1 MDKHFKNK
9 LSELNRMKLGLLYSP
24 EDPNIQEMS
33 KKGQLLTEEYNTVS
47 IKDVERRQEIL
58 GELFY
63 QIGENVNI
71 RAPFHVD
78 YGSQMIIGDD
88 FFANFDCIF
97 LDVSPIVIGNNVML
111 GPRVGLY
118 TATHPLTAN
127 VRNQGIESGQSI
139 LIEDNVWIG
148 GGSTINPGVIIGENS
163 IVASGSV
170 VTKNVPRNTIVGGT
184 PARVLR
190 EINENDHKHWNEMA
204 SNYYFDTKNDDE
216 LERTTRL

>member
-1 MDKHFKNK
+1 MDKRFKNK

-47 IKDVERRQEIL
+47 IMDVERKQKIL
-58 GELFY
+58 EELFY

-78 YGSQMIIGDD
+78 YGSQMIIGNN

-97 LDVSPIVIGNNVML
+97 LDVSPIVIGNNVMM

-118 TATHPLTAN
+118 TATHPLTAD
-127 VRNQGIESGQSI
+127 VRNQGLESGQLI

-148 GGSTINPGVIIGENS
+148 GGSTINPGVTVGENS
-163 IVASGSV
+163 IIASGSV
-170 VTKNVPRNTIVGGT
+170 VTKDVPRNSIVAGT
-184 PARVLR
+184 PAKVLR
-190 EINENDHKHWNEMA
+190 QINEDDHKHWNEMA
-204 SNYYFDTKNDDE
+204 NNYYFDTQGNE
-216 LERTTRL
+216 E